1 MKMLSKKRRITNI
14 VVTGVDNDT
23 MTFSTVKEAAKFL
36 DVSYGMVYRAL
47 KENMKVRGCTVKKE
61 EV

>member
-1 MKMLSKKRRITNI
+1 MKMLNKKRRITNI
-14 VVTGVDNDT
+14 VVTGIDNET

-36 DVSYGMVYRAL
+36 DVSCVMVYRAL
-47 KENMKVRGCTVKKE
+47 KEGVKVRGCTVKKE